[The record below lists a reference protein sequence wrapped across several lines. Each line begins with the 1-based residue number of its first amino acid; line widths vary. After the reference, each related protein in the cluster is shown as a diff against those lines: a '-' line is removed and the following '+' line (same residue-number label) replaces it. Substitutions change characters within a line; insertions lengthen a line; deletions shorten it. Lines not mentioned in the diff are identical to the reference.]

1 MSSITSALTYKLQK
15 MEKQMEALT
24 EENYRLRSMLNEVSQ
39 SPAQLFTH
47 GAPPSQPYSG
57 AVHGALMAGNVPD
70 ANAYVGQ
77 YGGPSVA
84 STGVGPQ
91 TGISTTMSAGRPG
104 AMAKPTMPLGS
115 RGMGSV
121 AQGAPATTNMTPA
134 ARSLAVQASGAMNTG
149 GPVTPP
155 TGGFDGGYHGY
166 LLATDPRAAAAYVAQ
181 FQAPSVTG
189 MRTGASMPSVTST
202 TQRRR

>member
-1 MSSITSALTYKLQK
+1 MSSISAALQYKLHK
-15 MEKQMEALT
+15 MQQQMEALT
-24 EENYRLRSMLNEVSQ
+24 EENYRLRSILSEANIAAM
-39 SPAQLFTH
+39 
-47 GAPPSQPYSG
+47 SQPE
-57 AVHGALMAGNVPD
+57 
-70 ANAYVGQ
+70 AYN
-77 YGGPSVA
+77 YGGGVVLGQNLAMQPNVGVA
-84 STGVGPQ
+84 GMASAAKGMSPTST
-91 TGISTTMSAGRPG
+91 SAPGGPG

-149 GPVTPP
+149 GPVMGGPVTPP

-189 MRTGASMPSVTST
+189 MRTGTSMPSVTST